1 MNESA
6 LDLSNLFGAALQT
19 MTAQRQEINA
29 LDGYNGNHGDNM
41 VENLRMITEAL
52 DAKRSQPPS
61 EALRFASQQLQSKG
75 HGGTS
80 QYYARGLNDAAEQ
93 LQGRSSIGQPEV
105 MSLVQSLLG
114 AIPSQGHPQQMQGT
128 SSVLSQ
134 VLGMAA
140 GQQPQPGGDMLG
152 QVLGMAGGQQP
163 QAGGDL
169 LGQVLGMA
177 GGQEP
182 QAGDDL
188 LGQVLGMAGGQEPQA
203 GGDLLGQVLGM
214 AGGQQPQAG
223 GQDDGLD
230 MGDVVS
236 TLLPAGLA
244 FLQAKQSGADTAS
257 ALGQALTSAL
267 MGGQV
272 NPLQAGTPRAAAGGL
287 IAQSILKALTSR

>member
-19 MTAQRQEINA
+19 MTAQQQEINA

-52 DAKRSQPPS
+52 DAKRSQPPT
-61 EALRFASQQLQSKG
+61 EALRFASQQLQAKG

-93 LQGRSSIGQPEV
+93 LQGRSSMGQPEV

-114 AIPSQGHPQQMQGT
+114 AIPSQGHPQQMQGGG
-128 SSVLSQ
+128 SVLDQ
-134 VLGMAA
+134 VLGMAT
-140 GQQPQPGGDMLG
+140 GQQSQAGGDMLG
-152 QVLGMAGGQQP
+152 QVLGMATGQQS
-163 QAGGDL
+163 QTGGDL

-177 GGQEP
+177 GGQQP
-182 QAGDDL
+182 QT
-188 LGQVLGMAGGQEPQA
+188 

-223 GQDDGLD
+223 GQDDELD

-257 ALGQALTSAL
+257 ALGQALTGAL

-287 IAQSILKALTSR
+287 VAQSILQALTSR

>member
-19 MTAQRQEINA
+19 MTAERQEINA
-29 LDGYNGNHGDNM
+29 LDGHNGNHGDNM

-114 AIPSQGHPQQMQGT
+114 AIPSQGHPQQMQGAD
-128 SSVLSQ
+128 SVLGQ

-140 GQQPQPGGDMLG
+140 GQQPQAGGDMLG
-152 QVLGMAGGQQP
+152 QILGMAGGQQP

-177 GGQEP
+177 GGQQP
-182 QAGDDL
+182 QG
-188 LGQVLGMAGGQEPQA
+188 

-223 GQDDGLD
+223 GQDDELD

>member
-19 MTAQRQEINA
+19 MTAQQQEINA

-52 DAKRSQPPS
+52 DAKRSQPPT
-61 EALRFASQQLQSKG
+61 EALRFASQQLQAKG

-93 LQGRSSIGQPEV
+93 LQGRSSMGQPEV

-114 AIPSQGHPQQMQGT
+114 AIPSQGHPQQMQGGG
-128 SSVLSQ
+128 SVLDQ
-134 VLGMAA
+134 VLGMAT
-140 GQQPQPGGDMLG
+140 GQQSQAGGDMLG
-152 QVLGMAGGQQP
+152 QVLGMATGQQS
-163 QAGGDL
+163 QT
-169 LGQVLGMA
+169 
-177 GGQEP
+177 
-182 QAGDDL
+182 
-188 LGQVLGMAGGQEPQA
+188 

-214 AGGQQPQAG
+214 AGGQQPQTGGDLLGQVLGMAGRQQPQAG
-223 GQDDGLD
+223 GQDDDLD

-257 ALGQALTSAL
+257 ALGQALTGAL

-287 IAQSILKALTSR
+287 VAQSILQALTSR

>member
-1 MNESA
+1 
-6 LDLSNLFGAALQT
+6 
-19 MTAQRQEINA
+19 
-29 LDGYNGNHGDNM
+29 
-41 VENLRMITEAL
+41 MITDAL

-93 LQGRSSIGQPEV
+93 LQGRSSMGQPEV

-114 AIPSQGHPQQMQGT
+114 AIPSQGHPQQMQGAD
-128 SSVLSQ
+128 SVLGQ

-140 GQQPQPGGDMLG
+140 GQQPQAGGDMLD

-177 GGQEP
+177 GGQ
-182 QAGDDL
+182 Q
-188 LGQVLGMAGGQEPQA
+188 PQA
-203 GGDLLGQVLGM
+203 GGDMLGQLLGM

-257 ALGQALTSAL
+257 ALGQALTGAL

-287 IAQSILKALTSR
+287 VAQSILKALTNR

>member
-52 DAKRSQPPS
+52 DAKKSQPPS
-61 EALRFASQQLQSKG
+61 EALRFAGQQLQSKG

-114 AIPSQGHPQQMQGT
+114 AIPSQGHPQQMQGAD
-128 SSVLSQ
+128 SV
-134 VLGMAA
+134 
-140 GQQPQPGGDMLG
+140 LG
-152 QVLGMAGGQQP
+152 QVLGMAAGQQP

-177 GGQEP
+177 GGQQP
-182 QAGDDL
+182 QGGSDL
-188 LGQVLGMAGGQEPQA
+188 LGQVLGMAGGQEPQG

-214 AGGQQPQAG
+214 AGGQQQPQPR
-223 GQDDGLD
+223 GQDDELD
-230 MGDVVS
+230 MGDIIS

-257 ALGQALTSAL
+257 ALGQALTGAL

-287 IAQSILKALTSR
+287 IAQSILKALTGRR